1 VQQILIYI
9 QEGLANVWE
18 RNILEDL
25 ELEKLEFT
33 LAVEFL
39 AKLKKKFRKENDKL
53 TKIVKFKQ
61 AKQDF

>member
-1 VQQILIYI
+1 MQQILIYI

-18 RNILEDL
+18 KNILEDL

>member
-1 VQQILIYI
+1 MF
-9 QEGLANVWE
+9 GKK
-18 RNILEDL
+18 NILEDL

>member
-9 QEGLANVWE
+9 QEGLANVWGK
-18 RNILEDL
+18 NILEDL

>member
-18 RNILEDL
+18 KNILEDL